1 VNRILR
7 PSAVLLSVV
16 SLLGSGLSVRAAQ
29 KIDTTQKVEI
39 QFSEETKIH
48 QDLVQVALG
57 LSPADMIVK
66 NANILDVFTE
76 QWNPGQ
82 DIVIKSKHIAWVGP
96 TGTWTGKCDNVM
108 DAAGAYVVP
117 GFGESHKHLESTN
130 LTPEY
135 EGALVMP
142 FGVTWT
148 TEGSH
153 EFSNVN
159 GVHNVEYWLMARQK
173 GSVLKIFPALGSA
186 TPPSGYEMGNG
197 YYGYNEIKGFIDK
210 NRWVGGLDEVMD
222 WTALKDPKDPGY
234 QRLWE
239 DIQAT
244 WDARG
249 VVEGHGSG
257 LFSMDE
263 INGFAAAGLSSDHEA
278 KQTEEAWLKLEH
290 GVFLELKQNN
300 ITNIVP
306 YLVQQGLKDWS
317 NTSVTTDDRDA
328 ATTLKLG
335 AEDYNIRLAINAG
348 APVEAAYCMG
358 SYNIARHWHFEH
370 LVGSIAPGRFAD
382 LVFLKG
388 DPKLVAVDK
397 VIADGKLAASDG
409 KYLLP
414 IPKIDYPAW
423 ATKTMNVGRELTA
436 KDFAIKAPPG
446 GKPEANAA
454 ILTLFYFE
462 PNFMTDTLPVKDG
475 FVQRDDSKMI
485 TKVALIDRYHGIAD
499 LGKMFWKNVGPK
511 TPNSALS
518 CSIAHDLHDIWVT
531 GSSDEAMALAA
542 NTVADMGGG
551 WVLVNNGQVVAKV
564 RLEVGGLMS
573 CRPAQ
578 EVGADLEH
586 LWAEGDKMEWFGQ
599 PGIPKR
605 MIAGFLTCTPWHWVL
620 VAPTDKIPSG
630 LVDVTTGHVHDVVW

>member
-1 VNRILR
+1 MLNNCVSTSLSLR
-7 PSAVLLSVV
+7 HGLCAVLFT
-16 SLLGSGLSVRAAQ
+16 LLFISAGAGRAVA
-29 KIDTTQKVEI
+29 KAEI
-39 QFSEETKIH
+39 EFSDETKIH

-57 LSPADMIVK
+57 KSPADLIVK

-76 QWNPGQ
+76 QWMPAQ
-82 DIVIKSKHIAWVGP
+82 DVVIKSKHIAWVGP
-96 TGTWTGKCDNVM
+96 TGTWPGKCDKTI
-108 DAAGAYVVP
+108 DLAGAQVVP

-130 LTPEY
+130 LTPEW
-135 EGALVMP
+135 EGALVIP

-159 GVHNVEYWLMARQK
+159 GVHNIEYWLMARQK

-186 TPPSGYEMGNG
+186 TPPSGYESGNG
-197 YYGYNEIKGFIDK
+197 YYGYNEIKDFITK

-222 WTALKDPKDPGY
+222 WTALKNPASPGY

-244 WDARG
+244 WDSRG

-257 LFSMDE
+257 LFSIDE
-263 INGFAAAGLSSDHEA
+263 INGFAAAGLSSDHET
-278 KQTEEAWLKLEH
+278 KQGEEAWEKLEH
-290 GVFLELKQNN
+290 GIFLELRPSVIPQA
-300 ITNIVP
+300 VP
-306 YLVQQGLKDWS
+306 YIVQKGLKDWT

-335 AEDYNIRLAINAG
+335 AQNYNVKMAIDNG

-358 SYNIARHWHFEH
+358 SYNIARHWHLEH
-370 LVGSIAPGRFAD
+370 LVGSIAPGRYAD
-382 LVFLKG
+382 MIVLKG
-388 DPKLVAVDK
+388 DPKLVQIDK
-397 VIADGKLAASDG
+397 VIADGMLAADGG

-414 IPKIDYPAW
+414 VPKIDYPTW

-436 KDFAIKAPPG
+436 KDFAIKAPA
-446 GKPEANAA
+446 GKTTVTAA

-462 PNFMTDTLPVKDG
+462 PDFMTDTLAVKDG
-475 FVQRDDSKMI
+475 YVQRDDSKSI
-485 TKVALIDRYHGIAD
+485 DKVALIDRYHGKAD
-499 LGKMFWKNVGPK
+499 LVKMFWKNVGPK

-518 CSIAHDLHDIWVT
+518 CSIAHDLHNIWSV

-551 WVLVNNGQVVAKV
+551 WALVNNGQVVAKV

-573 CRPAQ
+573 NRPAA

-586 LWAEGDKMEWFGQ
+586 LWAEGDKMEWYGQ

-605 MIAGFLTCTPWHWVL
+605 MIAGFLTCTPWHWVM
-620 VAPTDKIPSG
+620 VAPSAQVPTG
-630 LVDVTTGHVHDVVW
+630 FVDVTTGHTHEVVW